1 MADRLPSE
9 FRRPDSPV
17 GDQRYTR
24 MVVPEGAK
32 GPVRQVT
39 VPLRTLRRG
48 LAGAVVL
55 ATVTLA
61 LTALGLTQ
69 LLSSGGAARLLD
81 ENLDLRG
88 KLDELEGKLDQ
99 AEEEM
104 QRLRLYRTQLD
115 GVPKDVVPGF
125 GPLEGAEVEAA
136 AGLGEEGVV
145 DAGRLELLG
154 EAGMPMHELPSHG
167 IADLSAVEAAGRLV
181 WRSDQLLAALR
192 VAEVEMGHRAEAAE
206 HLRSYERA
214 LPSGWPLASTMLT
227 SGFGW
232 RRSPFTR
239 AWKFHSGLDLSAPKG
254 TPVLSPGPGTV
265 ITADWRSGYGRTL
278 EVDHGFGIMT
288 RYGHNARLL
297 VAEGE
302 TVQRGQP
309 IATVGMTGNT
319 TGPHLHY
326 EIHVDGVP
334 VDPLEYLE

>member
-9 FRRPDSPV
+9 LRRPDPPV
-17 GDQRYTR
+17 GEQRYTL

-48 LAGAVVL
+48 LAAAVVMT
-55 ATVTLA
+55 TVVFV
-61 LTALGLTQ
+61 LTGLGLTQ
-69 LLSSGGAARLLD
+69 LVRGGGSAHLLD
-81 ENLDLRG
+81 ENLSLRS
-88 KLDELEGKLDQ
+88 KLHEIDRKLDQ
-99 AEEEM
+99 VEEEM

-115 GVPKDVVPGF
+115 GVPKDVLPGF

-136 AGLGEEGVV
+136 AALGEGVVV

-154 EAGMPMHELPSHG
+154 EAGMPMHELPDLG
-167 IADLSAVEAAGRLV
+167 ISDLSPTDAAGHLAR
-181 WRSDQLLAALR
+181 RSDGLLAALR
-192 VAEVEMGHRAEAAE
+192 VAEIELGHRAEAAE

-214 LPSGWPLASTMLT
+214 LPSGWPMESYVLT

-239 AWKFHSGLDLSAPKG
+239 RWKFHSGLDLAAPKG
-254 TPVLSPGPGTV
+254 TPILSPGRGTV
-265 ITADWRSGYGRTL
+265 VTADWQSGYGRVL

-288 RYGHNARLL
+288 RYAHNARLF

-302 TVQRGQP
+302 AVERGQP
-309 IATVGMTGNT
+309 IATVGMTGDT